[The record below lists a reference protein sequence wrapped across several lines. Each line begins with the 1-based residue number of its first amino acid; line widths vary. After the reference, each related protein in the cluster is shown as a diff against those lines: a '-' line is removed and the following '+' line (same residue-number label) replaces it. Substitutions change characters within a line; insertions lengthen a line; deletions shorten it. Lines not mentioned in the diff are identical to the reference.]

1 MNLRHTPI
9 RTKLR
14 FVILTT
20 CAVALLV
27 ACATLF
33 AIQFYVFRKEYREDL
48 ASVAG
53 MIANRVTA
61 AINFDNPGRAEAILG
76 SLAVKPYITSAR
88 LVLADG
94 KPFAEYRPTATR
106 FTDRAAPKQPEGLFE
121 GENFIYAQPVELEGE
136 RLGTLYLISD
146 YGTQASRLINLYLA
160 IFCGVLALSVFVGL
174 LVSARLAH
182 FVTDPLQNLASTV
195 RTIAGNNDYSVR
207 AEKAAEDEVGAFT
220 DSFNE
225 MLERIQNRD
234 GALRHEIAERARAEK
249 ELQVLHAQLVEAS
262 RQAGMAEVATG
273 VLHNVGNVLNSVNV
287 SATLVAEKLNV
298 HRLNNLQRTAEML
311 REKNGQLGEFL
322 ATDPKG
328 RLIPGYLADLSKHLV
343 TERQDALVELELLTK
358 NIEHI
363 KEIVS
368 MQQNYAR
375 VAGLT
380 ENVRPD
386 ALLDDALRMTTGS
399 LQRHHIEVIRDYED
413 CAPVN
418 VERHKV
424 LQILVNLIRNAK
436 HSLDEASP
444 ASKVLTIRVRK
455 TDDGFVSIVIQ
466 DNGTGIPPEN
476 LTRIFSHGFTTRK
489 GGHGFGLHSAA
500 LAAQQM
506 QGRLAATSEGVG
518 KGATFTLELPLARAE
533 VSA

>member
-1 MNLRHTPI
+1 MTLRHTPI

-48 ASVAG
+48 ASVAA
-53 MIANRVTA
+53 MLANRVTA
-61 AINFDNPGRAEAILG
+61 AINFDNAGRAEAILG
-76 SLAVKPYITSAR
+76 SLAVKPYISSAR
-88 LVLADG
+88 LTLTDG
-94 KPFAEYRPTATR
+94 KVFAEYRPG
-106 FTDRAAPKQPEGLFE
+106 AAAIADAPTPQQAGGWFH
-121 GENFIYAQPVELEGE
+121 GNDFIYAQPVELEGE
-136 RLGTLYLISD
+136 RLGSLFLISD

-174 LVSARLAH
+174 LVSTRLAH
-182 FVTDPLQNLASTV
+182 FVTDPLKNLATTV
-195 RTIAGNNDYSVR
+195 RAIARNNDYSVR
-207 AEKAAEDEVGAFT
+207 AEKTAEDEVGAFT
-220 DSFNE
+220 ELFND
-225 MLERIQNRD
+225 MLERIQSRD
-234 GALRHEIAERARAEK
+234 SALRPEIAERARAEK
-249 ELQVLHAQLVEAS
+249 ELQVLHGQLIEAS

-311 REKNGQLGEFL
+311 RDKNGNIGEFL
-322 ATDPKG
+322 TVDPKG
-328 RLIPGYLADLSKHLV
+328 RLIPGYLVDLSKHLV
-343 TERQDALVELELLTK
+343 TERQDALIELELLTK

-375 VAGLT
+375 VAGFT
-380 ENVRPD
+380 ESVRPD
-386 ALLDDALRMTTGS
+386 ALVDDALRMTTGS
-399 LQRHHIEVIRDYED
+399 LQRHHIEVIRDYEE
-413 CAPVN
+413 CAAVC

-436 HSLDEASP
+436 HSLDDASP
-444 ASKVLTIRVRK
+444 ATKLLTIRIKK
-455 TDDGFVSIVIQ
+455 TETTVCIVIQ
-466 DNGTGIPPEN
+466 DNGTGIPEEN

-506 QGRLAATSEGVG
+506 KGRLEAASEGVG
-518 KGATFTLELPLARAE
+518 KGATFTLELPLALTE
-533 VSA
+533 VSV

>member
-14 FVILTT
+14 FVILAT

-27 ACATLF
+27 ACAALF
-33 AIQFYVFRKEYREDL
+33 AIQFYVFRKEYRE
-48 ASVAG
+48 
-53 MIANRVTA
+53 RVTA
-61 AINFDNPGRAEAILG
+61 AITFENNGAAEGILG
-76 SLAVKPYITSAR
+76 SLAVKPHITSAR
-88 LVLADG
+88 ILLADG
-94 KPFAEYRPTATR
+94 KSFAEYRPTATKV
-106 FTDRAAPKQPEGLFE
+106 APPWNPPREASGWFQGDDYLYSQP
-121 GENFIYAQPVELEGE
+121 IELEGE
-136 RLGTLYLISD
+136 RLGTLFLVSD

-174 LVSARLAH
+174 LVSRRLAH
-182 FVTDPLQNLASTV
+182 FVTDPLEHLASTV
-195 RTIAGNNDYSVR
+195 RTITKSTDYSVR
-207 AEKAAEDEVGAFT
+207 ADKASDDELGAFT

-225 MLERIQNRD
+225 MLGRIQDRD
-234 GALRHEIAERARAEK
+234 EALRHEITERARAEK
-249 ELQVLHAQLVEAS
+249 ELQVLHGQLLDAS

-287 SATLVAEKLNV
+287 SATLVAEKLNI

-311 REKNGQLGEFL
+311 RDKNGELASFL
-322 ATDPKG
+322 TSDPKG
-328 RLIPGYLADLSKHLV
+328 QLIPGYLTDLSKHLV
-343 TERQDALVELELLTK
+343 SERQEALVELELLTK

-375 VAGLT
+375 VAGIT

-386 ALLDDALRMTTGS
+386 ALVEDALRMTTGS
-399 LQRHHIEVIRDYED
+399 LQRHHIEVIREYED
-413 CAPVN
+413 CQAVT

-424 LQILVNLIRNAK
+424 LQILVNLVRNAK
-436 HSLDEASP
+436 HALDEASP
-444 ASKVLTIRVRK
+444 AQKVLTIRIKK
-455 TDDGFVSIVIQ
+455 TSDDHVAIVIA
-466 DNGTGIPPEN
+466 DNGTGIAPEN

-500 LAAQQM
+500 LAAKQM
-506 QGRLAATSEGVG
+506 KGRLNAASEGVG
-518 KGATFTLELPLARAE
+518 CGAVFTLELPLTPKEGQA
-533 VSA
+533 